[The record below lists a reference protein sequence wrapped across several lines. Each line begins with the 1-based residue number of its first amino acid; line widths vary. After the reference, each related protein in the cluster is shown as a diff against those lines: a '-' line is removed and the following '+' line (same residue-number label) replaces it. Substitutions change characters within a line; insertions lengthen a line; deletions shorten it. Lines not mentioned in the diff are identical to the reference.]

1 MRVVAPWLAAL
12 LVTLLAAL
20 LGFAWLTSAHA
31 SEAAQVAFMGVMS
44 VVGLGLALV
53 IASTALRLSRERI
66 KGRDGVERRLARL
79 TEIYSA
85 LGESSQLI
93 LRVADRHHLFD
104 ELCRICVR
112 SGGLDLVAVGTYEAS
127 PNHLELVASH
137 GAHQQF
143 LQRLVESSVAETAAC
158 LQPARRALEEGRA
171 LVLNQSQ
178 HSGGAAASD
187 DQAKPPFRSM
197 AAFPVRCGEEIVA
210 ALCLFSAQEGFFDER
225 TVGLL
230 DQLADG
236 VSLALENLRRE
247 DARRYQASVLT
258 DQNRILNL
266 VASGADLTLIF
277 TTLAQFVETHSDGGT
292 CSMVALDQKGSQYSL
307 GVAPSMPEGYDRAVI
322 RISLEAAAGPCAE
335 VIRSRSPL
343 VVSDLDSYP
352 LDAPLRDFIDQADL
366 HSVSAWPI
374 LGNKGQV
381 LGALALYSRR
391 RGVPSEVAANL
402 ISICTDLAGIAIES
416 RRAAERIR
424 HLAHHDELTGLPN
437 RLLFN
442 QQLTRA
448 LVRARRV
455 GGSVG
460 LLFLDL
466 DRFKVINDTLGHS
479 AGDEAL
485 CQVTESLLH
494 CLRKSDSLARVGG
507 DEFTLLVDQFEDPQ
521 TLVEI
526 AQKLLGAAA
535 KTMTINGQEC
545 HLSGS
550 IGISIYP
557 DDGKDGASLLKNA
570 DIAMYRA
577 KSSGRNNYQFYSKEM
592 NEHSVER
599 LALES
604 QLRQAVAR
612 REFVVHYQPKVSIA
626 TGKIAGAEALVR
638 WQHPERGLLAPGEF
652 IGIAEE
658 VGLIASIGRLVLET
672 ACVDA
677 KAWFARGAIPIR
689 IAINLSAQQFESA
702 RLIEDLDRVLKDTG
716 FDPCALE
723 FEITESVVMTNP
735 EQALV
740 LLEQIKT
747 RGITLAIDDFGT
759 GHSSL
764 AYLKRFPVDSVKID
778 RAFVR
783 DISEDSNDLAITKA
797 IVAMGQSMGLRV
809 IAEGVENAVQL
820 EILRSVQCDEFQGFL
835 FSRGVPAAEFER
847 LLELHGEGGART
859 APAPRIYE
867 AAKGRDYAAPS
878 AARNARR

>member
-1 MRVVAPWLAAL
+1 
-12 LVTLLAAL
+12 
-20 LGFAWLTSAHA
+20 
-31 SEAAQVAFMGVMS
+31 
-44 VVGLGLALV
+44 
-53 IASTALRLSRERI
+53 
-66 KGRDGVERRLARL
+66 
-79 TEIYSA
+79 
-85 LGESSQLI
+85 
-93 LRVADRHHLFD
+93 
-104 ELCRICVR
+104 
-112 SGGLDLVAVGTYEAS
+112 
-127 PNHLELVASH
+127 
-137 GAHQQF
+137 
-143 LQRLVESSVAETAAC
+143 
-158 LQPARRALEEGRA
+158 
-171 LVLNQSQ
+171 
-178 HSGGAAASD
+178 
-187 DQAKPPFRSM
+187 
-197 AAFPVRCGEEIVA
+197 
-210 ALCLFSAQEGFFDER
+210 
-225 TVGLL
+225 
-230 DQLADG
+230 
-236 VSLALENLRRE
+236 
-247 DARRYQASVLT
+247 
-258 DQNRILNL
+258 
-266 VASGADLTLIF
+266 
-277 TTLAQFVETHSDGGT
+277 
-292 CSMVALDQKGSQYSL
+292 
-307 GVAPSMPEGYDRAVI
+307 
-322 RISLEAAAGPCAE
+322 
-335 VIRSRSPL
+335 
-343 VVSDLDSYP
+343 
-352 LDAPLRDFIDQADL
+352 
-366 HSVSAWPI
+366 
-374 LGNKGQV
+374 
-381 LGALALYSRR
+381 
-391 RGVPSEVAANL
+391 
-402 ISICTDLAGIAIES
+402 
-416 RRAAERIR
+416 
-424 HLAHHDELTGLPN
+424 
-437 RLLFN
+437 
-442 QQLTRA
+442 
-448 LVRARRV
+448 
-455 GGSVG
+455 
-460 LLFLDL
+460 
-466 DRFKVINDTLGHS
+466 
-479 AGDEAL
+479 
-485 CQVTESLLH
+485 
-494 CLRKSDSLARVGG
+494 
-507 DEFTLLVDQFEDPQ
+507 
-521 TLVEI
+521 
-526 AQKLLGAAA
+526 
-535 KTMTINGQEC
+535 
-545 HLSGS
+545 
-550 IGISIYP
+550 
-557 DDGKDGASLLKNA
+557 
-570 DIAMYRA
+570 
-577 KSSGRNNYQFYSKEM
+577 M

-677 KAWFARGAIPIR
+677 KAWFARGATPIR

-878 AARNARR
+878 PARNARR